1 MDALGSLSFR
11 LALDTNTIAGGP
23 VAAQTIIVLVAP
35 SVFFLIGGPVAAAL
49 ASLIFGDCHS
59 ITPTFS
65 VSVAAR
71 FPGCS
76 GSECSGCSGFTLF
89 NTIFLLS
96 SLNVGRDI

>member
-11 LALDTNTIAGGP
+11 LALDTNTIACGP

-35 SVFFLIGGPVAAAL
+35 SVFFLIDGPVAAAL
-49 ASLIFGDCHS
+49 ASLVFGDCHS

-65 VSVAAR
+65 VSTR
-71 FPGCS
+71 PGLGS
-76 GSECSGCSGFTLF
+76 GCSGCSGFTPF